1 MDYILLI
8 LNSSDFSES
17 ILNKLIHLTG
27 SVFFFIS
34 YDYRDVSNSL
44 FKREVLKN
52 LKSSQYSGSYYRIG
66 H

>member
-8 LNSSDFSES
+8 LNSSDFSKS

-27 SVFFFIS
+27 SVFFIS